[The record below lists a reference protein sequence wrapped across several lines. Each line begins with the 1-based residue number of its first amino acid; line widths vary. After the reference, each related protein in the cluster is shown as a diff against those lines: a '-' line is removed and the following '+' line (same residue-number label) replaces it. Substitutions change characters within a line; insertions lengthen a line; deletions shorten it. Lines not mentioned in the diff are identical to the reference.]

1 MKKLIQ
7 EILRSEQVLNLR
19 DQSNRRYITGL
30 IMEAIQSEGWYLNIG
45 THRATTRPLSSA
57 EQIAEFQP
65 EGLDLPHIGEEVR
78 YDGDGKKLTER
89 RVKSYGFFKNEYYD
103 D

>member
-1 MKKLIQ
+1 MKKLIE
-7 EILRSEQVLNLR
+7 EILESEQVLNIR
-19 DQSNRRYITGL
+19 DKSNRRYITSM
-30 IMEAIQSEGWYLNIG
+30 IMEAIKSEGWYLNIG

-65 EGLDLPHIGEEVR
+65 DGLELPDIDQTVR
-78 YDGDGKKLTER
+78 YDGDGKKLGER